1 MFGLKFEVAVLIL
14 VLAASFLSFGQFYWD
29 KLCAKRGWQRI
40 SERTLLMVALFGG
53 VFGAKLGQRAFR
65 HKTYKLPF
73 RTQVNLILV
82 VVVIA
87 LPVLLIAPLREM
99 IVTALR

>member
-29 KLCAKRGWQRI
+29 KLCAKRGWRRI
-40 SERTLLMVALFGG
+40 PERTLLLVALFVG

-65 HKTYKLPF
+65 HKTYKQPF
-73 RTQVNLILV
+73 RTQLNLILV